1 MTMVSELRDGD
12 ESALHAMKEEAQ
24 VEAGPLMFRAPLG
37 PGETIITVPSSE
49 EWPSSAMT
57 ALNAGSFD
65 LWAEKILDEE
75 NLGVWLDVDP
85 TMGQIMAFVEELTR
99 IGCFD
104 FLTNRASRRS
114 RRNTRRS

>member
-1 MTMVSELRDGD
+1 MTMVSELRDD
-12 ESALHAMKEEAQ
+12 ESALHAMKEETQ
-24 VEAGPLMFRAPLG
+24 VESGPRVFKAPLG
-37 PGETIITVPSSE
+37 PDGYIVTVPSSE
-49 EWPSSAMT
+49 EWRSSAMA

-65 LWAEKILDEE
+65 AWAESVLDEE
-75 NLGVWLDVDP
+75 NYELWLEIDPKLGE
-85 TMGQIMAFVEELTR
+85 IMDFVEELTR